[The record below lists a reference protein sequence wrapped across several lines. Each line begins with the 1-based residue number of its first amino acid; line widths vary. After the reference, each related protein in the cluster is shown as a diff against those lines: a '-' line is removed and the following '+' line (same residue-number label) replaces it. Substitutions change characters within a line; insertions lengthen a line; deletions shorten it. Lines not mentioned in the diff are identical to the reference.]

1 MKQKKI
7 MLSAFVLTSLMGS
20 ASFAATFDA
29 KDDSYLVHPSAGVK
43 GLKAR
48 DLNDENLKGLTGS
61 SYIRQHKELKL
72 DGTQLTDAGA
82 LAFAAYIKSSGLGMS
97 VKKISFR
104 DNAGIT
110 AEGIAALR
118 AACTGG
124 MYPITLITSDADEVE
139 VAHAATAKAA
149 EDAIPYLVHP
159 SAGVKGLKARDLND
173 ENLKGLTGS
182 SYIRQHKELKLD
194 GTQLTDAGALAF
206 AAYIKSSGLG
216 MSVKKISFRDNAGVT
231 AEGIAALRAA
241 CTDGMYKIELITE

>member
-20 ASFAATFDA
+20 ASFAATLDA
-29 KDDSYLVHPSAGVK
+29 KDDSYLVHPSAG
-43 GLKAR
+43 
-48 DLNDENLKGLTGS
+48 
-61 SYIRQHKELKL
+61 
-72 DGTQLTDAGA
+72 
-82 LAFAAYIKSSGLGMS
+82 
-97 VKKISFR
+97 
-104 DNAGIT
+104 IT
-110 AEGIAALR
+110 
-118 AACTGG
+118 
-124 MYPITLITSDADEVE
+124 
-139 VAHAATAKAA
+139 
-149 EDAIPYLVHP
+149 
-159 SAGVKGLKARDLND
+159 GLKARDLND

-231 AEGIAALRAA
+231 ADGIAALRAA